1 MNMPFTVVIRVRYG
15 ECDQQG
21 VVFNARY
28 GDYINTA
35 ALEFLRVTL
44 GGHNILEAFDL
55 DSQTVRIT
63 TEWRSYVKYDD
74 IADITVETVRVGNSS
89 YTLGMRFLEHSSQRA
104 VASSEIVCVMV
115 DRTSLQ
121 KRQVPEEIR
130 KGLLRNAR
138 GAIIDYSGLESMR

>member
-44 GGHNILEAFDL
+44 GGTIF
-55 DSQTVRIT
+55 
-63 TEWRSYVKYDD
+63 
-74 IADITVETVRVGNSS
+74 
-89 YTLGMRFLEHSSQRA
+89 
-104 VASSEIVCVMV
+104 
-115 DRTSLQ
+115 
-121 KRQVPEEIR
+121 
-130 KGLLRNAR
+130 
-138 GAIIDYSGLESMR
+138 